1 MNRLTLAVLSVF
13 IPLSTAVAQTTEQLP
28 QPSYPHRWQLN
39 LQTPASPVME
49 KMVDFHNLLLW
60 IITLISVFVL
70 GLLIYVAVKFNSR
83 ANPVPSKTTHNTL
96 LEVIWTGIPVLILAA
111 IAIPSYRLL
120 FFADRIENPEMTL
133 KITGNQWYWSYEYPD
148 TEISFDS
155 LALPDDKID
164 VSKGQH
170 RMLEV
175 DNELYIPIDTSVRL
189 LFTATDVIHAWTI
202 PAFGVKNDAMPGRTN
217 ESWVRATKIG
227 KFYGQ
232 CSELCGVDHSFMPI
246 VVNVVSKDQYKA
258 WVASKKQSASAEPA
272 TKAASAEPT
281 TQLASA
287 QN

>member
-1 MNRLTLAVLSVF
+1 MNRLTLAVLGVF
-13 IPLSTAVAQTTEQLP
+13 IPLSTAVAQTADQLP
-28 QPSYPHRWQLN
+28 QPSFPHRWQLN

-60 IITLISVFVL
+60 ICTLISVFVL

>member
-1 MNRLTLAVLSVF
+1 MNRLTLAVLSVI

-96 LEVIWTGIPVLILAA
+96 LEVIWTGIPVLILAV

-170 RMLEV
+170 RLLEV
-175 DNELYIPIDTSVRL
+175 DNELYIPVDTSVRL

-258 WVASKKQSASAEPA
+258 WVASKKSASAEPA
-272 TKAASAEPT
+272 NKAASAEPT